1 MTALFQYAA
10 LAIALLT
17 LAPVFR
23 MVAGPSIYDRVLGVG
38 LIGTNAVL
46 ILLLIGFIYGR
57 IEMFVDLAI
66 AYAVLNFVGIVV
78 VAKYLEKRR
87 EKP

>member
-1 MTALFQYAA
+1 MTALFLYAA

-17 LAPVFR
+17 LPPVFR
-23 MVAGPSIYDRVLGVG
+23 MVVGPSIYDRVLGVG

-46 ILLLIGFIYGR
+46 LLVLIGFIYGR

-66 AYAVLNFVGIVV
+66 AYAVLNFVGMVV
-78 VAKYLEKRR
+78 AAKYLERRR